1 MTETGNPITPS
12 RVSILETLTK
22 VTADPPKLASKS
34 SIGFFEKIVFEIKN
48 SWIYHPIQ
56 SSFGVL
62 AFIVIAFYVLRAMG
76 LISSRR
82 LNAWG
87 LSSDKKGGY
96 FQLPLGGD
104 EKAGLGALG
113 LLGGNGNANGKA
125 D

>member
-1 MTETGNPITPS
+1 M
-12 RVSILETLTK
+12 SILETLSK
-22 VTADPPKLASKS
+22 VTVDPPKLASKS

-62 AFIVIAFYVLRAMG
+62 AFVVIAFYVLRALG
-76 LISSRR
+76 VINSRR

-87 LSSDKKGGY
+87 LSDKKGGY